1 MGVGAANTFLK
12 RFQQGGDA
20 AAELVS
26 CGACAIQD
34 LRCTLRVAEPEVTFR
49 VPEAM
54 LHISRAVLSS
64 PSPPPSSA
72 EHHDEE
78 WRLVIRCQV
87 RHDIKH
93 EDEAPQTQDHFD
105 LCTLST
111 SQPMAAVDFRI
122 CSLHAPHGSTVQ
134 LSYRASGAASLSNL
148 LRDVE
153 VVILGTY

>member
-72 EHHDEE
+72 EHHDE
-78 WRLVIRCQV
+78 
-87 RHDIKH
+87 
-93 EDEAPQTQDHFD
+93 APQTQDHFD
-105 LCTLST
+105 LRTLST

-134 LSYRASGAASLSNL
+134 LSYRASGAASLSNM